1 MKLLMVLE
9 YIRIEKRRMKECKR
23 MIRVDKKYS
32 GNLASGG
39 KLCVYKCCVGAVR
52 ARGEMLMWKPL
63 FLFVSASC
71 LFSVY

>member
-1 MKLLMVLE
+1 MKKKE
-9 YIRIEKRRMKECKR
+9 NECKR
-23 MIRVDKKYS
+23 MIRVDKKCS
-32 GNLASGG
+32 GNLAFGE
-39 KLCVYKCCVGAVR
+39 KLCVYECCVGAVR